1 MADSDLVKFLPDV
14 TCIKGNGEKFKYFIL
29 CKKPQQQKTQ
39 KKKKK
44 FQSVFSTLLNKLKW
58 SYFLSEDCAVE
69 FKKCLS
75 RQERGSRERI
85 CHMSGSF
92 QVVQQFLATS
102 SFGLIKEGIWFFL
115 GCSNGNTTLNSEFVI
130 ALLFIFR
137 WNKNSHGPLMK
148 ERVLKVTDLGRN
160 SKWETLT

>member
-1 MADSDLVKFLPDV
+1 MEKNSSSLYFVK
-14 TCIKGNGEKFKYFIL
+14 KHSNEKLKRR
-29 CKKPQQQKTQ
+29 
-39 KKKKK
+39 KKK
-44 FQSVFSTLLNKLKW
+44 SSLFSLLNKLRW

-69 FKKCLS
+69 LKKCLS

-92 QVVQQFLATS
+92 QIVQEFLATS
-102 SFGLIKEGIWFFL
+102 SFGLIREGIWFFL
-115 GCSNGNTTLNSEFVI
+115 GCSNGNTTLNSGFVI

-137 WNKNSHGPLMK
+137 WNKKSHGPLMK

-160 SKWETLT
+160 SKWEMLI